1 MNWADFVLV
10 GILAVSSLISIKRG
24 FVKEALSLAAWVAA
38 FIVAML
44 FSGSLATLLENSIES
59 PSVRNMV
66 AFAILF
72 ALTLV
77 VAAMAN
83 YLIAEVVKKTGL
95 AGTDRTFGMVFGL
108 VRGIII
114 VMAIL
119 LLVPP
124 IIPINQ
130 EAWWAQSTLIPYFLT
145 MESWC
150 RDIASTVIDFVLN
163 LF

>member
-1 MNWADFVLV
+1 MNWADLT
-10 GILAVSSLISIKRG
+10 ILAVLLVSCLISIKRG

-38 FIVAML
+38 FVVAML
-44 FSGSLATLLENSIES
+44 FSASLATLFANSIQS
-59 PSVRNMV
+59 PSVREMV

-72 ALTLV
+72 AATLI

-83 YLIAEVVKKTGL
+83 YLIGEVVRMTGL
-95 AGTDRTFGMVFGL
+95 SGTDRTFGMVFGL
-108 VRGIII
+108 IRGVII

-124 IIPINQ
+124 IIPVNQ
-130 EAWWAQSTLIPYFLT
+130 ESWWHNSLLIPHFLS
-145 MESWC
+145 MEGWC
-150 RDIASTVIDFVLN
+150 RDVASAIIDFVLK

>member
-1 MNWADFVLV
+1 MNWADLVLL

-38 FIVAML
+38 FVIAML
-44 FSGSLATLLENSIES
+44 FSGSLATLLTNSIES

-72 ALTLV
+72 ALTLI

-95 AGTDRTFGMVFGL
+95 AGTDRMFGMVFGL
-108 VRGIII
+108 VRGVIII
-114 VMAIL
+114 MAIL

-124 IIPINQ
+124 IVPIDQ
-130 EAWWAQSTLIPYFLT
+130 ETWWKQSALIPYFLT

-150 RDIASTVIDFVLN
+150 RDIASAIIDFVLN